1 MKGLE
6 MIKVGYMDSNSFV
19 KDFEEGCRLTKL
31 HAKIFYGNNEPIY
44 HYNERIASYN
54 EFFAI
59 FSELFR
65 QKCFAGCIQHLNKN
79 LTYQVN
85 AIMSLWHSSMFPS
98 GDSLFFVNKYFNI
111 SSFYASIYRE
121 ADYDFFVS
129 FDKYLKVFNSA
140 HSRFFRNIK
149 FTDVFDKR
157 FFLSYDAH
165 LTYAHINPQYNSKIR
180 GEFNSTDG
188 LKLLASMSSKEGEN
202 IFSYLLCEYRFEL
215 HDIFDILEKLILDN
229 NLSYVLALLG
239 NYNFYDSNND
249 CNFLHRKMSINEYVK
264 KNVSQ
269 MVSHSNLLVS
279 YETDCIKAV
288 KDFFTL

>member
-1 MKGLE
+1 

-31 HAKIFYGNNEPIY
+31 DKKVFSNNR
-44 HYNERIASYN
+44 ERIDSYN

-65 QKCFAGCIQHLNKN
+65 QKCFAGCIRHLDKN
-79 LTYQVN
+79 LTVQVN
-85 AIMSLWHSSMFPS
+85 AIVGFWYSSMFPS

-129 FDKYLKVFNSA
+129 FDKYLKDFNSA

-149 FTDVFDKR
+149 FTDVFDRR
-157 FFLSYDAH
+157 FFLSYDVH
-165 LTYAHINPQYNSKIR
+165 LTYAHINPQYTSKIR

-188 LKLLASMSSKEGEN
+188 LKLLASMSSKEGEK
-202 IFSYLLCEYRFEL
+202 IFSYLLSEYKFEL
-215 HDIFDILEKLILDN
+215 HDIFDILEELIIDN

-239 NYNFYDSNND
+239 GYNFYDESNWN
-249 CNFLHRKMSINEYVK
+249 LSIKRASVNEYVK
-264 KNVSQ
+264 KSLSK
-269 MVSHSNLLVS
+269 MVTHSNLLVH

-288 KDFFTL
+288 RDFFVL